1 MTEMSVRQWQERFRA
16 GDFNSRDLSVQCEAG
31 WFDWFCRNDAL
42 AGRLKKLSSA
52 VLGIKAPFILDNYY
66 VWFKNNCPMAGPLY
80 ERVASQYDPD
90 GFRLYFAAQEI
101 TGIKRLWEEYP
112 YEDACGR
119 FTAADGHELL
129 RYLTAAYFKAVAWE
143 IVPGTTY
150 EKAILGKVDT
160 STPEYIAFEKRLY
173 ETVLERMGFRER
185 PPQLSGRARMDHA
198 TGKDNCKRGDAR

>member
-1 MTEMSVRQWQERFRA
+1 MKGLDKAEE
-16 GDFNSRDLSVQCEAG
+16 
-31 WFDWFCRNDAL
+31 
-42 AGRLKKLSSA
+42 LKE
-52 VLGIKAPFILDNYY
+52 
-66 VWFKNNCPMAGPLY
+66 LY

-129 RYLTAAYFKAVAWE
+129 RYLTAAYFKAVSWE

-150 EKAILGKVDT
+150 EKAVLLDVDT
-160 STPEYIAFEKRLY
+160 VTPEYRAFEKQLY
-173 ETVLERMGFRER
+173 TRVLHDLGFQDLLPQKQER
-185 PPQLSGRARMDHA
+185 Q
-198 TGKDNCKRGDAR
+198 TGKQKEKWKEGAER

>member
-1 MTEMSVRQWQERFRA
+1 MKGLDKAEE
-16 GDFNSRDLSVQCEAG
+16 
-31 WFDWFCRNDAL
+31 
-42 AGRLKKLSSA
+42 LKE
-52 VLGIKAPFILDNYY
+52 
-66 VWFKNNCPMAGPLY
+66 LY

-129 RYLTAAYFKAVAWE
+129 RYLTAAYFKAVSWE

-150 EKAILGKVDT
+150 ERPSCEGWTPTLQNTVPSKNGSMRLSWSAWASGNGRLSCQAEHGWTMQLEKTTASEVTHDRFYDHGNQQGDLLGPD
-160 STPEYIAFEKRLY
+160 P
-173 ETVLERMGFRER
+173 
-185 PPQLSGRARMDHA
+185 
-198 TGKDNCKRGDAR
+198 